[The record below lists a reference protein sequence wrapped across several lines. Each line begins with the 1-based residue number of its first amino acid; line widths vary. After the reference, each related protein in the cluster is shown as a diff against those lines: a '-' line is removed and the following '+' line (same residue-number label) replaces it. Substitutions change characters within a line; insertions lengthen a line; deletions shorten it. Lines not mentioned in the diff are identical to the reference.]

1 LGAVIEI
8 GLLGPVVVDSGDG
21 PVVLHGLFETALLA
35 RLALEP
41 GRTVSTGRL
50 VGDLWGENV
59 GVDPTSNLWTLVHR
73 LRRALGADGGLVRR
87 GSGGYVLTLP
97 PHQVDVGRFEMIIAQ
112 VHDRSAPLAVDQGRS
127 LLRQASALWRGKP
140 LAGLENLP
148 FHRAQ
153 EARLAAVHL
162 ALAVELVDAE
172 LAAGKHADI
181 VSELEGLVA
190 EYPFEERL
198 WAQLMMALYRCGS
211 QTAALRAGSK
221 LRAML
226 AEQLGIGPTPM
237 VQSLEG
243 AILAQDPK
251 LDWSPPSAATPLSL
265 AAGTAVQPRRGRD
278 LGAEELK
285 DLGRP
290 EPLSQIQAGG
300 LPGGFP
306 GLWSLDSAEPANN
319 LPQSLST
326 FVGRPAELAEI
337 RSLVNSSRLV
347 TLTGAGG
354 SGKTRLA
361 LEVTRRLLDTS
372 NEGVGRGALRPVERP
387 WRYRGGRV
395 AGRSFPS
402 PLPSNRM

>member
-1 LGAVIEI
+1 MIEI
-8 GLLGPVVVDSGDG
+8 GLLGPVVVGSGDG

-41 GRTVSTGRL
+41 GRTVSAERL
-50 VGDLWGENV
+50 VGDLWGEKV

-73 LRRALGADGGLVRR
+73 LRRALGADSGLVRR

-97 PHQVDVGRFEMIIAQ
+97 PDQVDVGRFEMIIAQ

-127 LLRQASALWRGKP
+127 LLRHALALWRGKP
-140 LAGLENLP
+140 LGGLENLP

-153 EARLAAVHL
+153 EARLTAAHL

-172 LAAGKHADI
+172 LAAGNHADM

-190 EYPFEERL
+190 DYPFEERL

-211 QTAALRAGSK
+211 QAAALRTGSK

-251 LDWSPPSAATPLSL
+251 LDWAPPSAAIPFS
-265 AAGTAVQPRRGRD
+265 
-278 LGAEELK
+278 
-285 DLGRP
+285 
-290 EPLSQIQAGG
+290 LSQVQAGG
-300 LPGGFP
+300 LPGSFP

-319 LPQSLST
+319 LPRGLST

-337 RSLVNSSRLV
+337 RSLVNSSRL
-347 TLTGAGG
+347 
-354 SGKTRLA
+354 RI
-361 LEVTRRLLDTS
+361 
-372 NEGVGRGALRPVERP
+372 
-387 WRYRGGRV
+387 
-395 AGRSFPS
+395 
-402 PLPSNRM
+402 PL

>member
-1 LGAVIEI
+1 MIEI
-8 GLLGPVVVDSGDG
+8 GLLGPVVVGSGDG

-41 GRTVSTGRL
+41 GRTVPAARL
-50 VGDLWGENV
+50 VGDLWGEKV

-73 LRRALGADGGLVRR
+73 LRKDLGADGGLVRR

-97 PHQVDVGRFEMIIAQ
+97 PGQVDVGRFEIIIAQ

-127 LLRQASALWRGKP
+127 LLRQALALWRGKP

-153 EARLAAVHL
+153 EARLTAAHL
-162 ALAVELVDAE
+162 ALAIELVDAE
-172 LAAGKHADI
+172 LAAGKHADM

-190 EYPFEERL
+190 DYPFEERL

-211 QTAALRAGSK
+211 QTAALRTGSK

-251 LDWSPPSAATPLSL
+251 LDWSPPSPAIPIS
-265 AAGTAVQPRRGRD
+265 P
-278 LGAEELK
+278 
-285 DLGRP
+285 
-290 EPLSQIQAGG
+290 SQVQAGG

-306 GLWSLDSAEPANN
+306 GLWSLHGAEPANN
-319 LPQSLST
+319 LPRWLST
-326 FVGRPAELAEI
+326 FIGRPAELAENPLACQLVATGHPHGCGRVRQDSSCVGGSSPPVGHQQR
-337 RSLVNSSRLV
+337 RSLLRRP
-347 TLTGAGG
+347 GA
-354 SGKTRLA
+354 
-361 LEVTRRLLDTS
+361 D
-372 NEGVGRGALRPVERP
+372 
-387 WRYRGGRV
+387 RGG
-395 AGRSFPS
+395 
-402 PLPSNRM
+402 